1 MRYMNTVTTT
11 QTIVPSF
18 NVKKLNNIL
27 LNVMSGLATIAVVTS
42 FLCLPMILYVV
53 TQTGI

>member
-1 MRYMNTVTTT
+1 MQYMNTVTTT